1 MISTWIL
8 TKCSTINDILMKLK
22 IIYICKDDDREK
34 GWKAT
39 KIVSFELWQIMRFTV
54 NLYCCLLL
62 LRVD

>member
-1 MISTWIL
+1 
-8 TKCSTINDILMKLK
+8 MKLK